1 MTQDTEALIEAAAE
15 AGIES
20 FRKTMNHFPDR
31 FALLHKYA
39 PATFAGY
46 GLIRSGLM
54 QDPPEGALDL
64 RTKELL
70 FTGLSTLHG
79 DKFGGINHAI
89 AALKLG
95 VTLTEIGEV
104 LTQVIMVGGI
114 TAWNLVGYDVM
125 LACEAHAK
133 EMKA

>member
-79 DKFGGINHAI
+79 DKFGAINHAI